1 MVQVTFDA
9 VSHVTEIVKIQKT
22 VTTTKLALTRVANVS
37 TIPTNVHP
45 VDIPVVFV
53 VVQVQDNAVA
63 PPVVAVDLAVATWSL
78 TVHQESRDTMD
89 LLSKLTKDSNLKW
102 TKWTVSPD
110 NVQVCVSL
118 AVFNNRSF

>member
-118 AVFNNRSF
+118 TVFNNRPF